1 MNQADLIV
9 DSQALLDARTL
20 GEGAT
25 RRTALKAALGVG
37 YAAAAL
43 PIMAQ
48 TAIKTPSDGLTVGEV
63 MVDVNGFKMPVY
75 RAAPAGKTGL
85 PVVLVLSEIFGVH
98 EHIADIARRFAQQ
111 GYMAL
116 APELFIRQGDAQSY
130 GEMAKLM
137 SEVIGKVPDAQVMG
151 DLDATVKWAA
161 ANGGDTSRLGVTG
174 FCWGGRQVWLYAAH
188 NPAVKAGV
196 AWYGRLV
203 GQVSDLTPKHPLDIA
218 ANIHGPVLGLYGG
231 ADTGIPLDTVD
242 KMKAALAAG
251 DAAAKASQF
260 VVYPDAPHA
269 FHADYRPSYRKEAA
283 QDGWKRA
290 TDWFKANGVG

>member
-1 MNQADLIV
+1 MLEEKHVQDM
-9 DSQALLDARTL
+9 QALLPGQST
-20 GEGAT
+20 ENGAT

-37 YAAAAL
+37 YAASAL
-43 PIMAQ
+43 PLMAQ

-63 MVDVNGFKMPVY
+63 MIDVNGFKMPAY

-98 EHIADIARRFAQQ
+98 EYIADTARRFAKA
-111 GYMAL
+111 GYLAI
-116 APELFIRQGDAQSY
+116 APELFVRQGDAQSY
-130 GEMAKLM
+130 GEMAKLIA
-137 SEVIGKVPDAQVMG
+137 EVISKVPDEQVLR

-161 ANGGDTSRLGVTG
+161 ANGGDASKLGITG
-174 FCWGGRQVWLYAAH
+174 FCWGGRQVWLYTAH

-203 GQVSDLTPKHPLDIA
+203 GDATPLSPLHPVDVA
-218 ANIHGPVLGLYGG
+218 AKLHGPVLGLYGA

-242 KMKAALAAG
+242 KMKTALAAG
-251 DAAAKASQF
+251 NAAAKASTF

-269 FHADYRPSYRKEAA
+269 FHADYRPSFRKEPAE
-283 QDGWKRA
+283 DGWKRA
-290 TDWFKANGVG
+290 LAWFKQHGVA